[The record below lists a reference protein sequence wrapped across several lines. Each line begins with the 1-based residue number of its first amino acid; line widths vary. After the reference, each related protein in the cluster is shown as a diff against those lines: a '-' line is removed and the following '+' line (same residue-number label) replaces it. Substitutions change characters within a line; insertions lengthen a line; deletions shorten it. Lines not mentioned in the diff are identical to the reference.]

1 MECPYCGAIDTKVI
15 DSRPYSTDNSIK
27 RRREC
32 VLCGKRFNTYEKIEP
47 IPIFVIKRNS
57 NKELFNK
64 TKLLKGLERAVIKR
78 NINLEAL
85 ERFVSEVEDSIR
97 KTNNLEIKS
106 TELGELVMKKLK
118 KLDEI
123 AYIRFASVYKEFS
136 DVRSFINEIEG
147 MIEND

>member
-32 VLCGKRFNTYEKIEP
+32 ILCGKRFNTYEKIEP
-47 IPIFVIKRNS
+47 IPIFVMKKN
-57 NKELFNK
+57 NVKEIFNK

-78 NINLEAL
+78 DINLEAL
-85 ERFVSEVEDSIR
+85 ERFVGEVEDSIR

-118 KLDEI
+118 DLDEI
-123 AYIRFASVYKEFS
+123 AYIRFASVYKDFS

-147 MIEND
+147 MMEND

>member
-32 VLCGKRFNTYEKIEP
+32 ILCGKRFNTYEKIEP
-47 IPIFVIKRNS
+47 IPIFVMKKN
-57 NKELFNK
+57 NVKEIFNK

-78 NINLEAL
+78 DINLEAL
-85 ERFVSEVEDSIR
+85 ERFVGEVEDSIR

-118 KLDEI
+118 NLDEI

-136 DVRSFINEIEG
+136 DVRSFIKEIKG